1 LKEAFLLSEKRLK
14 QKRKQFSRAAKHNP
28 YKTWAILGVSVLL
41 ITLLVFK
48 VTSSP
53 ETGGSAFAFGEPV
66 AESRS
71 YVGKLISMTEVE
83 PLIEDEMIKI
93 PLEAVDSNN
102 IVSFT
107 VENDQ
112 GFAVPMMAYI
122 TPSGRLFAGSSMC
135 EPCRGRTFSLA
146 GETLVCDTCRTT
158 YTIEDHQFISGAQA
172 CGAYPPVYMDPL
184 VEDGT
189 INIELDKVL
198 SWRIR
203 AL

>member
-1 LKEAFLLSEKRLK
+1 MSDKRLME
-14 QKRKQFSRAAKHNP
+14 KRKQFSRGAKGNP
-28 YKTWAILGVSVLL
+28 YQKWMILGVAVLL
-41 ITLLVFK
+41 ITLFVFK
-48 VTSSP
+48 VTSTP
-53 ETGGSAFAFGEPV
+53 EAGASAFAFAEPV

-71 YVGKLISMTEVE
+71 YVGELISMTEVE
-83 PLIEDEMIKI
+83 PLIEDDMIKI
-93 PLEAVDSNN
+93 PLAVVDGNS

-107 VENDQ
+107 VENDE
-112 GFAVPMMAYI
+112 GFAVPLMAYI

-158 YTIEDHQFISGAQA
+158 YTIENHQFITGSTA
-172 CGAYPPVYMDPL
+172 CGAYPPVYMEPQ